1 MYFRLLSREMT
12 QLEFTPS
19 LTLEILGI
27 DLRGSRGLW
36 LGKVSLRMPHHGPVH
51 SHILPDLGGREK
63 PCLLPT
69 PPPGILP
76 PLTSICPLDRSMGY
90 WKLGS
95 DHAESGACFTS
106 Y

>member
-51 SHILPDLGGREK
+51 
-63 PCLLPT
+63 
-69 PPPGILP
+69 
-76 PLTSICPLDRSMGY
+76 CP
-90 WKLGS
+90 
-95 DHAESGACFTS
+95 TS
-106 Y
+106 YLILGAEKSLASCPHPLQEFFLH